1 MRFFACR
8 MPTASHRGIHQKII
22 QSGMVITTI
31 NIISHSIVIFPSL
44 RTKRVLR
51 LPESLGGASNRSASG
66 FRREAGS
73 RPDILGTKSPQNLFN
88 FDHPEGV
95 STIL

>member
-1 MRFFACR
+1 

-51 LPESLGGASNRSASG
+51 LPESLGGPATGA
-66 FRREAGS
+66 
-73 RPDILGTKSPQNLFN
+73 RPDF
-88 FDHPEGV
+88 GV
-95 STIL
+95 RPDQDRTF